1 MLNAIKRRLH
11 VKNEVID
18 MAKAHRTE
26 GNIFDDLGFDPAEA
40 EILKVKSIL
49 MNSIIAYMEE
59 TKMTQQE
66 AASIMSVD
74 RARISDVCRGN
85 IAKFTVDMLLA
96 MNARAGLHPLT
107 VAA

>member
-1 MLNAIKRRLH
+1 MPATRRT
-11 VKNEVID
+11 K
-18 MAKAHRTE
+18 
-26 GNIFDDLGFDPAEA
+26 GNIFNDIGFDPAEV
-40 EILKVKSIL
+40 EILKVKSAL
-49 MNSIIAYMEE
+49 MNSIIAYLEK

-66 AASIMSVD
+66 AANVMEVD

-85 IAKFTVDMLLA
+85 ISKFTIDMLLA